1 MDISRKWLSDYVAL
15 NCDDA
20 TLCHKL
26 TMAGIEVEAVENN
39 STIPDGV
46 VAAKIWYT
54 WFSATE
60 RGGRVTCGF
69 LISSM

>member
-26 TMAGIEVEAVENN
+26 TMAGIEVEGVENN
-39 STIPDGV
+39 STVPDGV
-46 VAAKIWYT
+46 VAAKILDRQVHPN
-54 WFSATE
+54 SDHLS
-60 RGGRVTCGF
+60 VC
-69 LISSM
+69 